1 MTSNFYFY
9 QFKTPKSR
17 ECCRELVTKTA
28 RENFKNPTIKLLH
41 NQYGAPFLKNCK
53 TYISYSTNENAL
65 LIAFSDQPIGIDLE
79 PDNRQKELESLTNLA
94 FSDRETANHMTDLS
108 QWCLKEASL
117 KLAGTGFHFSDPNHY
132 TLLRNH
138 PKFSLELS
146 RDNIINGYYR
156 VIDHND
162 YLIAICQNHI
172 IPDVKII
179 KREIS

>member
-1 MTSNFYFY
+1 MKPNLYLY
-9 QFKTPKSR
+9 QFRTPKSR
-17 ECCRELVTKTA
+17 EYCRKLVVKTA

-53 TYISYSTNENAL
+53 TYISYSTNESAL

-117 KLAGTGFHFSDPNHY
+117 KLAGTGFRFAEPNLY
-132 TLLRNH
+132 TLHRNQ
-138 PKFSLELS
+138 PEFLLESS
-146 RDNIINGYYR
+146 RDHVISGYYR
-156 VIDHND
+156 LLKDSG
-162 YLIAICQNHI
+162 YTIAICQNYKI
-172 IPDVKII
+172 ADAKII
-179 KREIS
+179 KREIL